1 MRVPGGLKDGVY
13 DHLLD
18 EALAA
23 LAEEASRTREVD
35 VADLDPARTPSFA
48 AAHLRPLVERVL
60 ASVKGEDA
68 ADKQNRRVAILNRL
82 LATLT
87 EAAAEHCSDPPLG
100 DGESRVPAARHLR
113 VVRPRPALGAAAPV
127 ILPETPL
134 AESALLV
141 NASGEPSLGRELTRE
156 LASVDRVDLLCAF
169 VKWSGLRFVLDDL
182 AALVARARARGE
194 ATPLR
199 VLTTTYIGA
208 SDIRAIE
215 ELARIG
221 AEVRISYDDRRTRL
235 HAKAWLFHRES
246 GSHTAY
252 IGSSNL
258 SHAALHEG
266 LEWNVRLA
274 WRDSGPL
281 LDKFRAAFESYW
293 DSDEFEPFDP
303 ARGGAGSNG
312 RLPIGAQAECPP
324 EPMQAPLAPPSARL
338 EDHESTP
345 RRPRRGTR
353 THPGPKRSSRS
364 ESRGSRDR

>member
-1 MRVPGGLKDGVY
+1 MPRRLPDGVY

-23 LAEEASRTREVD
+23 LAGEASRTRDVD
-35 VADLDPARTPSFA
+35 VADLDPARTPSFV

-60 ASVKGEDA
+60 ASVKGEHA
-68 ADKQNRRVAILNRL
+68 ADKQARRVAILNRL
-82 LATLT
+82 LATLD
-87 EAAAEHCSDPPLG
+87 EAASEHCNETPLG
-100 DGESRVPAARHLR
+100 AGETRVPFPRHLR
-113 VVRPRPALGAAAPV
+113 LVRPRPALGASPPV

-156 LASVDRVDLLCAF
+156 LATADRVDLLCAF

-182 AALVARARARGE
+182 AALVRRARERGE

-208 SDIRAIE
+208 SDVRAIE

-293 DSDEFEPFDP
+293 DSDEFEAFGPERYVERVLEGVPDSLRLSLFV
-303 ARGGAGSNG
+303 RVSRAG
-312 RLPIGAQAECPP
+312 LAQRPP
-324 EPMQAPLAPPSARL
+324 TQL
-338 EDHESTP
+338 
-345 RRPRRGTR
+345 
-353 THPGPKRSSRS
+353 
-364 ESRGSRDR
+364 

>member
-1 MRVPGGLKDGVY
+1 VPDRLKDGVY

-23 LAEEASRTREVD
+23 LAEEARREREVD

-60 ASVKGEDA
+60 ESVKGEPEERQA
-68 ADKQNRRVAILNRL
+68 RRLEILNRL
-82 LATLT
+82 LATLA
-87 EAAAEHCSDPPLG
+87 EAAREHCGGRESPLG
-100 DGESRVPAARHLR
+100 AGETRVPAPQHLR
-113 VVRPRPALGAAAPV
+113 LVRPRPPLGADARV

-156 LASVDRVDLLCAF
+156 LASADRVDLLCAF

-182 AALVARARARGE
+182 AALVARARARG
-194 ATPLR
+194 APTPLR

-221 AEVRISYDDRRTRL
+221 ADVRISYDDRRTRL

-303 ARGGAGSNG
+303 ARDRERVVKALAAQRGADGS
-312 RLPIGAQAECPP
+312 GA
-324 EPMQAPLAPPSARL
+324 PSA
-338 EDHESTP
+338 SSA
-345 RRPRRGTR
+345 RRPARSPASRPASSTWRRR
-353 THPGPKRSSRS
+353 TSTSSSSR
-364 ESRGSRDR
+364 